1 MEEAGKN
8 VFIAGK
14 FKSIKGTLKPMIYIF
29 SRCKKACKPFIY
41 QVCRRFLEKLV
52 EMAGVEPASPGLSA
66 ETSTRLAARL
76 DFGVS

>member
-1 MEEAGKN
+1 MFLLRENSKASKARLNRLFTFLIDAKKSPANPLFIRFAGD
-8 VFIAGK
+8 FW
-14 FKSIKGTLKPMIYIF
+14 
-29 SRCKKACKPFIY
+29 R
-41 QVCRRFLEKLV
+41 KLV